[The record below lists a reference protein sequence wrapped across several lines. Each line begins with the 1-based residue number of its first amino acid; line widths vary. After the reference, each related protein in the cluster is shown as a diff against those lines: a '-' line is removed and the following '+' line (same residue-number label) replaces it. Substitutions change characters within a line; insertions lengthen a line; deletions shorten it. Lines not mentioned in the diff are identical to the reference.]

1 MLKIGNYFREKT
13 IKLSDS
19 YRCMI
24 YNNDTDAV
32 DCIQCIGFTCPK
44 ILQYNEEVYK
54 YGNLA
59 QKFLIPKFDVVHEF
73 TIDFFESFDTNAIS
87 ITSDKINGTNSVA
100 TCLSVR
106 NWLMTKFGNYGKGY
120 HLEEYF
126 DDQVGGTQYANYNL
140 DEKAI
145 DIPKVV
151 IEVMDNNMQK
161 KVLTYTFNK
170 CKIAKI
176 VPYEFDYQGED
187 LCKWTITF
195 TFDSMTKG

>member
-87 ITSDKINGTNSVA
+87 ITSEKISLSNWTSRSNNSKGGSRKSPFLFLHDDRR
-100 TCLSVR
+100 TSLCCVR
-106 NWLMTKFGNYGKGY
+106 FLQWY
-120 HLEEYF
+120 
-126 DDQVGGTQYANYNL
+126 
-140 DEKAI
+140 
-145 DIPKVV
+145 
-151 IEVMDNNMQK
+151 
-161 KVLTYTFNK
+161 
-170 CKIAKI
+170 
-176 VPYEFDYQGED
+176 
-187 LCKWTITF
+187 ITF
-195 TFDSMTKG
+195 INYMTYEDKKT